1 MYARM
6 TMRAA
11 LASALAALIV
21 GACQAPASGPAS
33 TQSAAP
39 TATPARTQAGSSPGC
54 GQRIDKD
61 FVLSGDLSCT
71 GDGLVVVAD
80 GVTVDLGGKRI
91 SGPGMGPQT
100 WPQPQ
105 LDSVGVRVEGMNNVT
120 VKNGSIADF
129 STAVYFVKVTGG
141 AIEGVNASR
150 SRYGLYVHDSTRAT
164 IRRNVVEK
172 NIYGLHLQNTSES
185 LIEENDLSRQ
195 TYNSPGGYGIYFYEG
210 RANRVIGNTIDSN
223 VNWGVWYSNSRE
235 NVFFHNNVVGNRPQV
250 SDSRTDNLWHDPA
263 TKEGNWWADHQGT
276 DRDGDGIA
284 DTPYPVLGAGNT
296 VDPYPFTD
304 RDGWKT
310 KSRATVDHYR
320 PPPPRTEVGV
330 RVVALAGG
338 RLVAAGPRDAR
349 AASLGV
355 SANEVALATDAR
367 TLYALDGRSL
377 VTVDAGTGAAGRRLD
392 VTVEGTRVVANR
404 DGRNAFVIGS
414 AAGEQIDVTSG
425 TSTRFP
431 YEGAPGGIAAS
442 YKHNQMFVATHD
454 GIDMLYV
461 RSGTSYTRGGH
472 VPYTIPLG
480 GAPVAMAMSGS
491 GTRIYAMTAGTEV
504 VQTVDTEQLTV
515 IDRFSVG
522 AKATAMAVG
531 ASESVLYLTTSDGV
545 VAIDLPSKR
554 IAGRTPLPGTAVDAA
569 ISPNGDE
576 LYVALKGDRLGI
588 AVVRVADLA
597 IVHVIGLDS
606 EPSRLVVATI

>member
-1 MYARM
+1 M

-21 GACQAPASGPAS
+21 GACQAPTAGPGPSSAVPIG
-33 TQSAAP
+33 TTTPAATHAAP
-39 TATPARTQAGSSPGC
+39 SPGC

-61 FVLSGDLSCT
+61 FVLMTDLACN

-91 SGPGMGPQT
+91 TGPGMGPQT

-105 LDSVGVRVEGMNNVT
+105 LDSVGVRVEGMNRVT
-120 VKNGSIADF
+120 VKNGAITSF
-129 STAVYFVKVTGG
+129 STAVYFVRVTEGV
-141 AIEGVNASR
+141 IESVNASS
-150 SRYGLYVHDSTRAT
+150 SRYGLYVHDSTQAT
-164 IRRNVVEK
+164 IRGNVVEK

-185 LIEENDLSRQ
+185 LVEENDLSRQ

-263 TKEGNWWADHQGT
+263 TKEGNWWADHTGT
-276 DRDGDGIA
+276 DGDGDGIS
-284 DTPYPVLGAGNT
+284 DTPYLILGAGST

-320 PPPPRTEVGV
+320 PPPPRTDVGV

-338 RLVAAGPRDAR
+338 RLVAASPRDER

-355 SANEVALATDAR
+355 AAHEVALGTDAR

-377 VTVDAGTGAAGRRLD
+377 VTVDAGSGATGRRLD
-392 VTVEGTRVVANR
+392 LTVDASRVVANR
-404 DGRNAFVIGS
+404 DGKNAFVIGS
-414 AAGEQIDVTSG
+414 AAGEQIDVRAG

-431 YEGAPGGIAAS
+431 YEGAPSDIAAS

-480 GAPVAMAMSGS
+480 GAPIAMAMSGS
-491 GTRIYAMTAGTEV
+491 GTRIYAMTAGTDV
-504 VQTVDTEQLTV
+504 VQVVDTEQLTV
-515 IDRFSVG
+515 IDRFSIG
-522 AKATAMAVG
+522 AAATAMAVG
-531 ASESVLYLTTSDGV
+531 ASESLLYVTTSDGV
-545 VAIDLPSKR
+545 LAIDLPSKR
-554 IAGRTPLPGTAVDAA
+554 ITARTPLPGTAVDAVV
-569 ISPNGDE
+569 SPNGDE
-576 LYVALKGDRLGI
+576 LYVAVKGDLVGI

-597 IVHVIGLDS
+597 IVHVIGLDA